1 MKISTAH
8 KKFADRLNDQTA
20 LEYPELYLGPNWKDV
35 LNFWLYLD
43 TLSREDFRLLN
54 KRYWALDED
63 ARVFARDN
71 AYKAAEATIVHEY
84 GNVAWFVTPIYAS
97 SHATLELIGSHN
109 LESLKFLPLFLTT

>member
-8 KKFADRLNDQTA
+8 QKFADRLNNQTA

-54 KRYWALDED
+54 KRYYALDVD

-71 AYKAAEATIVHEY
+71 AFKAAEATIVHEY
-84 GNVAWFVTPIYAS
+84 GNVAWFVTPIYVS

-109 LESLKFLPLFLTT
+109 LESLKFLPLFLTK